1 MQWERAGSNKKSRTE
16 SCLGLGGASRSQ
28 LYRER
33 HVLLDSLPPFHLFN
47 MASAEGKVCQSPG
60 CDKPAKLQCPTCL
73 KLKIE
78 GSFFCSQE
86 CFKSNW
92 VSVICNNNATLF
104 SNQLDLNRLYRLLTR
119 LFTRLKSKVSWWI
132 CCVICRYSL
141 KVTGQPHDPFP
152 GFKYTGDLR
161 AVYPLSPKREVPAH
175 IKRRK

>member
-1 MQWERAGSNKKSRTE
+1 
-16 SCLGLGGASRSQ
+16 
-28 LYRER
+28 
-33 HVLLDSLPPFHLFN
+33 
-47 MASAEGKVCQSPG
+47 MASAEGKVCQSSG

-92 VSVICNNNATLF
+92 VSVICNKNATLF
-104 SNQLDLNRLYRLLTR
+104 SNQLDLNRLLYRLLTR

-141 KVTGQPHDPFP
+141 KVTGQPHDPFT